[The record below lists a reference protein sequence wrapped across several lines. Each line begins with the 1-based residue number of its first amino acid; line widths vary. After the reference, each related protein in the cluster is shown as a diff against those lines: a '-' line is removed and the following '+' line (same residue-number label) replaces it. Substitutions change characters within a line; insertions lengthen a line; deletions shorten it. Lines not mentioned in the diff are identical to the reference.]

1 MGHRGQGKE
10 SGKWSTQMNEKFITS
25 SLPWALILKT
35 NSSIQ
40 DTNKN
45 LKRTTFFFL
54 TWNVLEPDFQG
65 RNMGRFR
72 ESLHRRLHL
81 SQNLQ
86 EIQSVTMLG
95 FDGTALWWNKAKAR
109 DRGPGRE
116 MCPCVLGTP
125 FPLAAQ
131 HRSAEEAPGTLS
143 TANRWVSDIR
153 SADPWALYSSI
164 SLGSLATEKVTIS
177 WRHPVICSGPLF
189 PTMKSL
195 HFRSPGCYTLLTILG
210 CYSQLEKAV
219 SQILNSKTEK

>member
-1 MGHRGQGKE
+1 
-10 SGKWSTQMNEKFITS
+10 
-25 SLPWALILKT
+25 
-35 NSSIQ
+35 
-40 DTNKN
+40 
-45 LKRTTFFFL
+45 
-54 TWNVLEPDFQG
+54 
-65 RNMGRFR
+65 
-72 ESLHRRLHL
+72 
-81 SQNLQ
+81 
-86 EIQSVTMLG
+86 MLG
-95 FDGTALWWNKAKAR
+95 FDGTALWWDKAKAR

-177 WRHPVICSGPLF
+177 WRHPATCSGPLF

-219 SQILNSKTEK
+219 SQILNSKTEKNKSCLTEILASELNRFWNMYCNLSCILMVAIPTSFLLVKHFFLQSPGPWFISA